1 MIVRLFAIAF
11 ALLLSAQA
19 ALPGGTIRVCRYTGQ
34 RVDPC
39 ACPDKKKPVE
49 EQRLQRQDC
58 CELRQSHR
66 AETQGVVPTLAQ
78 HLQVHAVELPEV
90 ATWQPPALPEEP
102 GPRARSGH
110 DPPPKARLFLSLRQ
124 LLI

>member
-1 MIVRLFAIAF
+1 VIVRLFAIAF

-39 ACPDKKKPVE
+39 ACPGKKPVE
-49 EQRLQRQDC
+49 ETRLLRQDC
-58 CELRQSHR
+58 CELRQSHH
-66 AETQGVVPTLAQ
+66 AETQGVVPTLAEQ
-78 HLQVHAVELPEV
+78 AQVHVVELPAV
-90 ATWQPPALPEEP
+90 ATWQPPDLPEEP
-102 GPRARSGH
+102 GPRTRCGH
-110 DPPPKARLFLSLRQ
+110 DPPPRARLFLSLRQ